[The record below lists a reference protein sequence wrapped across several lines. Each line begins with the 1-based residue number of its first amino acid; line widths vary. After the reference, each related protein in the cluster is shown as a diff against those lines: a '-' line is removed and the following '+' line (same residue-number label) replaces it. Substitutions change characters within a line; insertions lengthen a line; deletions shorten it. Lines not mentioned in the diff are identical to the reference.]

1 MERLYKIRTSILCMS
16 PAIISLKFPFLLKP
30 DQTDAVESWIKNG
43 CKGSVIYSTGTGK
56 TEIAFESAR
65 RACIIDLN
73 SKKGI
78 NHGERTYN
86 ILFLVPR
93 IVLIEQNII
102 RLQKYGIPI
111 EHVGA
116 FYGEKK
122 NHKEITISTYQS
134 TINNHQLIKEARM
147 VILDEVHL
155 LSNTAFSFKN
165 LFKIITA
172 NPDRKVLGLTATI
185 NELDP
190 RYKEIIDI
198 IPPVKK
204 YLIKEAVDDGRLA
217 KPNII
222 TIDVTLTSEERDV
235 YKKTSELIRNLSYK
249 LNAYDPGIVSK
260 VLYQG
265 GMRAKYAK
273 EWFNQ
278 VRIRKDL
285 LNSSKR
291 KLESAVT
298 IIEKHRNEK
307 LMVFSE
313 TVESITKLQEIL
325 ASKNI
330 ESEIIHSKI
339 RTKERKSILEK
350 WGSEFFPLLS
360 VHTLEIGFDIPQVG
374 VAIILS
380 NTSNIN
386 QIAQRIGRVIRKTKE
401 KDSASI
407 YVIYVKETKD
417 NNILRMVD
425 KAVGNKSN
433 KAIRKGTKQTKIT
446 DSF

>member
-1 MERLYKIRTSILCMS
+1 MS
-16 PAIISLKFPFLLKP
+16 PAISSLRFPFALKS
-30 DQTDAVESWIKNG
+30 DQIAAVESWINNG

-65 RACIIDLN
+65 RACIKDTR
-73 SKKGI
+73 SKMDSTADV
-78 NHGERTYN
+78 NRYN

-93 IVLIEQNII
+93 IVLIEQNFT
-102 RLQKYGIPI
+102 RLQKYNIPVESI
-111 EHVGA
+111 GA

-122 NHKEITISTYQS
+122 NHNEITISTYQS
-134 TINNHQLIKEARM
+134 TVNNHKLIEDAKM

-165 LFKIITA
+165 LFKVITS
-172 NPDRKVLGLTATI
+172 NPNRRILGLTATI
-185 NELDP
+185 NELDS

-217 KPNII
+217 KPEII
-222 TIDVTLTSEERDV
+222 TIDVTLTSDEREI
-235 YKKTSELIRNLSYK
+235 YRKTSEMIRNLSYK
-249 LNAYDPGIVSK
+249 LNAYDPGIISK
-260 VLYQG
+260 ILYQG

-278 VRIRKDL
+278 VKIRKDL

-291 KLESAVT
+291 KLDKAVT

-307 LMVFSE
+307 LMIFSE
-313 TVESITKLQEIL
+313 TIESITKLREIL
-325 ASKNI
+325 TTKNI
-330 ESEIIHSKI
+330 ESEIIHSNIKA
-339 RTKERKSILEK
+339 KERKSILEK
-350 WGSEFFPLLS
+350 WGTEFFPLLS

-374 VAIILS
+374 IAIILS

-386 QIAQRIGRVIRKTKE
+386 QIAQRIGRVIRKTEE
-401 KDSASI
+401 KNSASI
-407 YVIYVKETKD
+407 YVIYAKETKD

-425 KAVGNKSN
+425 KAVGNKSS

-446 DSF
+446 DSFK

>member
-1 MERLYKIRTSILCMS
+1 MS
-16 PAIISLKFPFLLKP
+16 PAINYLKFPFALKP
-30 DQTDAVESWIKNG
+30 DQLAAVESWMNNG
-43 CKGSVIYSTGTGK
+43 GRGSVIYSTGTGK

-65 RACIIDLN
+65 KACILDTA
-73 SKKGI
+73 SKNGI
-78 NHGERTYN
+78 TAEENPYN

-93 IVLIEQNII
+93 IVLIEQNIV
-102 RLQKYGIPI
+102 RLQKYNIPTESI
-111 EHVGA
+111 GA

-122 NHKEITISTYQS
+122 NQKEITISTYQS
-134 TINNHQLIKEARM
+134 TINNHQLIKDARM

-165 LFKIITA
+165 LFRVITSDP
-172 NPDRKVLGLTATI
+172 NRRILGLTATI
-185 NELDP
+185 NEHDT
-190 RYKEIIDI
+190 RYREIIEI

-217 KPNII
+217 KPEII
-222 TIDVTLTSEERDV
+222 TLDVTLTSEEREI
-235 YKKTSELIRNLSYK
+235 YRKTSEMIRNISYK
-249 LNAYDPGIVSK
+249 LNAYDPGVISK
-260 VLYQG
+260 ILYQG
-265 GMRAKYAK
+265 GMRSKYAK

-278 VRIRKDL
+278 VKIRKDI

-291 KLESAVT
+291 KLDKAVT

-313 TVESITKLQEIL
+313 TIESITKLREIL
-325 ASKNI
+325 KTKNI

-339 RTKERKSILEK
+339 KTKERKLILEK
-350 WGSEFFPLLS
+350 WGTDFFPLLS

-374 VAIILS
+374 IAIILS

-401 KDSASI
+401 KNSASI
-407 YVIYVKETKD
+407 YLIYAKETKD
-417 NNILRMVD
+417 NNIVRMVD
-425 KAVGNKSN
+425 KAVGTKSS
-433 KAIRKGTKQTKIT
+433 KAIRKSTKQTKIT
-446 DSF
+446 DSFK

>member
-1 MERLYKIRTSILCMS
+1 MS
-16 PAIISLKFPFLLKP
+16 PAINYLKFPFALKP
-30 DQTDAVESWIKNG
+30 DQLAAVESWMNNG
-43 CKGSVIYSTGTGK
+43 GRGSVIYSTGTGK

-65 RACIIDLN
+65 KACILDTA
-73 SKKGI
+73 SKNGI
-78 NHGERTYN
+78 RAEENPYN

-93 IVLIEQNII
+93 IILIEQNIV
-102 RLQKYGIPI
+102 RLQKYNIPTESI
-111 EHVGA
+111 GA

-122 NHKEITISTYQS
+122 NQKEITISTYQS
-134 TINNHQLIKEARM
+134 TINNHQLIKDARM

-165 LFKIITA
+165 LFRVITSDP
-172 NPDRKVLGLTATI
+172 NRRILGLTATI
-185 NELDP
+185 NEHDT
-190 RYKEIIDI
+190 RYREIIEI

-217 KPNII
+217 KPEII
-222 TIDVTLTSEERDV
+222 TLDVTLTSEEREI
-235 YKKTSELIRNLSYK
+235 YRKTSEMIRNISYK
-249 LNAYDPGIVSK
+249 LNAYDPGVISK
-260 VLYQG
+260 ILYQG
-265 GMRAKYAK
+265 GMRSKYAK

-278 VRIRKDL
+278 VKIRKDI

-291 KLESAVT
+291 KLDKAVT

-313 TVESITKLQEIL
+313 TIESITKLREIL
-325 ASKNI
+325 KTKNI

-339 RTKERKSILEK
+339 KTKERKLILEK
-350 WGSEFFPLLS
+350 WGTDFFPLLS

-374 VAIILS
+374 IAIILS

-401 KDSASI
+401 KSSASI
-407 YVIYVKETKD
+407 YLIYAKETKD
-417 NNILRMVD
+417 NNIVRMVD
-425 KAVGNKSN
+425 KAVGTKSS
-433 KAIRKGTKQTKIT
+433 KAIRKSTKQTKIT
-446 DSF
+446 DSFK